1 MNSIS
6 DILDNTTD
14 DSNQEDTTP
23 ATTVPIVNPS
33 TDDFGIE
40 ETTETLFDDVD
51 DKTAEKNNDL
61 DIAQLKNQIH
71 AMKDQ
76 LESMLRLLDG
86 KKVENFKQANPD
98 TDILHTGER
107 IVEGVFN
114 GEKMVGADGKE
125 YLVPANYASKSK
137 LVEGDMMKLT
147 ITNAGKFL
155 YKQIGPIERK
165 SLIGEIVS
173 DGEQYS
179 VTVDGHTYKVLTA
192 SVTFFK
198 GKAGDEAVILVPQ
211 DGQSEWAAV
220 DNIITTS

>member
-6 DILDNTTD
+6 DILGNTND
-14 DSNQEDTTP
+14 DLKENDSSTI
-23 ATTVPIVNPS
+23 VPIVNPS
-33 TDDFGIE
+33 TDDFGIDE
-40 ETTETLFDDVD
+40 STETLFD
-51 DKTAEKNNDL
+51 EKDEVEEKPNTDL
-61 DIAQLKNQIH
+61 DITKLKSTIH
-71 AMKDQ
+71 TMKDQ

-86 KKVENFKQANPD
+86 QKVETYKQANPD

-198 GKAGDEAVILVPQ
+198 GKSGDEAIILVPQ
-211 DGQSEWAAV
+211 DGQSDWAAV
-220 DNIITTS
+220 DNIITSAT